1 MNAIGAFLFVK
12 MDDDFGIG
20 IRREVVALALQLPAK
35 FGEVVDFAVVGDPDR
50 AVFVAHW
57 HVPVSGK
64 IENGE
69 AAAAE
74 ANVGTIGKSS
84 LPQTGVVGTAV
95 RLDVRHAC
103 EHFPVPTVGES
114 GDPTHD

>member
-1 MNAIGAFLFVK
+1 MAF
-12 MDDDFGIG
+12 
-20 IRREVVALALQLPAK
+20 ALQLAAK

-50 AVFVAHW
+50 AVFVAHG
-57 HVPVSGK
+57 HVPIGGK
-64 IENGE
+64 IEDGK
-69 AAAAE
+69 AAAAQ

-95 RLDVRHAC
+95 RLDVRHAG
-103 EHFPVPTVGES
+103 EHFPVPAVRES